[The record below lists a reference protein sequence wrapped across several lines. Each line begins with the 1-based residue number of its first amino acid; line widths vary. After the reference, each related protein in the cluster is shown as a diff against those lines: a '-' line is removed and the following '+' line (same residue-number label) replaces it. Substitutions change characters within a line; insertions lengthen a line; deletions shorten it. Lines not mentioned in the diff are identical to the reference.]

1 MPGDTPFMPWI
12 DHLHEVGDP
21 IQKERGKLHELAQ
34 RAVDLEREACALRDQ
49 VAMGH
54 AALLLKVMKYWTLAD
69 IQDACEKVRHLDP
82 MAAIRAQVDD
92 SALRERI
99 NALDGWHL
107 ASEALQIFDQ
117 ADVLRQHNLL
127 STATEEERAQALGR
141 VLAWWNHVGRPACE
155 RLAVK

>member
-12 DHLHEVGDP
+12 NHLHEVGDP
-21 IQKERGKLHELAQ
+21 IQKERGKLRELAQ

-49 VAMGH
+49 VAMGQ
-54 AALLLKVMKYWTLAD
+54 AALLLKAMKHWTLAD
-69 IQDACEKVRHLDP
+69 IQDACEKVRDIDP
-82 MAAIRAQVDD
+82 VATIRAQVDD

-141 VLAWWNHVGRPACE
+141 VLAWWNHVGRPVCE

>member
-1 MPGDTPFMPWI
+1 VDKEGLTMPGDTPFMPWI

-34 RAVDLEREACALRDQ
+34 RAVDLER
-49 VAMGH
+49 
-54 AALLLKVMKYWTLAD
+54 D
-69 IQDACEKVRHLDP
+69 IQDASEKVRNLDP

-92 SALRERI
+92 GALRERI

-117 ADVLRQHNLL
+117 AGVLRQHNLL

-141 VLAWWNHVGRPACE
+141 VLAWWNHVGRPVCE
-155 RLAVK
+155 RLAVR